1 MREARSE
8 HAAAST
14 DSPTTSHSVALALD
28 GVQPYLLTER
38 QAAAFLQV
46 GERTFAELRKQAWMP
61 RPIQLGP
68 RLLRFS
74 REELVRAIAEM
85 PRYEGRDEPAQLR
98 QARVVRV
105 KAGVRQ

>member
-1 MREARSE
+1 MSHARHE
-8 HAAAST
+8 HAAA
-14 DSPTTSHSVALALD
+14 PTANHPAQPTPD
-28 GVQPYLLTER
+28 GIQPYLLTER

-46 GERTFAELRKQAWMP
+46 GERTFAELRKEKWMP

-74 REELVRAIAEM
+74 REELIRAIAEM
-85 PRYEGRDEPAQLR
+85 PRYEGRDEPSQLR
-98 QARVVRV
+98 EARVVRV